1 MARLLRVDE
10 VTDRT
15 GLSRTTLWR
24 KERAGE
30 FPQRVKLGPNAV
42 AWREEEVEEW
52 IASRPTVAESGAD
65 G

>member
-15 GLSRTTLWR
+15 GLSRTTIWR

-30 FPQRVKLGPNAV
+30 FPTRVKIGENSV

-52 IASRPTVAESGAD
+52 IDSRPRGSTAIS
-65 G
+65 